1 MGNLF
6 NLQYIDII
14 PVYDNLFITKNRQEN
29 SSEYYQDPARGS
41 SCKKEKDMDAIQAI
55 KERRSINFFE
65 TGKSIPEDK
74 IRELLEIANLAPSS
88 FDLQPWRV
96 VVVREP
102 ERKKI
107 LRKCAFDQP
116 KAEEASVVLIM
127 VADPKGVEENIGN
140 VLDSWE
146 KLGYIKPEMRDTYA
160 GMAKNLYDKEDS
172 LKRKIFA
179 VKNTSLFAMNLM
191 LAAKGLGLETHPMD
205 GFDED
210 RLKKEF
216 NIPADKIIPMLITV
230 GYLRQDI
237 TLLPRAFRRNL
248 DEFVIF
254 D

>member
-1 MGNLF
+1 
-6 NLQYIDII
+6 
-14 PVYDNLFITKNRQEN
+14 
-29 SSEYYQDPARGS
+29 
-41 SCKKEKDMDAIQAI
+41 MDVIQTI

-74 IRELLEIANLAPSS
+74 LRELLEIANLSPSS

-96 VVVREP
+96 VVVRDL

-116 KAEEASVVLIM
+116 KAEEASAVLIM
-127 VADPKGVEENIGN
+127 VADPKGVEENLGN

-146 KLGYIKPEMRDTYA
+146 KLGYIKPEMRETYLS
-160 GMAKNLYDKEDS
+160 MAKNLYDKEDS

-210 RLKKEF
+210 CLKKEF
-216 NIPADKIIPMLITV
+216 NIPTDKIIPMIITV
-230 GYLRQDI
+230 GYLRQGI
-237 TLLPRAFRRNL
+237 TLLPRAFRRKIE
-248 DEFVIF
+248 DFVRF
-254 D
+254 E